1 MRRTALFAAASAAAL
16 SLATGAAHAA
26 EEAGTPNAVSEL
38 VVTGAPYVVS
48 IDSTTTSVDVV
59 KRDDLDQVPSG
70 GLGDVLNG
78 MPGVRSTFFGPGAS
92 RPVIRGLS
100 GPRVM
105 VLTNGVGQID
115 ASALSPDH
123 QVATDPQEA
132 ERIEVLRGPAALAY
146 GGSAIG
152 GVVNIIDD
160 RIPDQPVDGVHGRV
174 LADGSTVDKGQSYS
188 GALKAGTGPWNFTID
203 GVHKES
209 KDYSIPVP
217 AKSARLAAE
226 DGEDFLGGDDS
237 KVANTALKL
246 DAYGAGMSYTGD
258 AGFIGLAAKRTET
271 TYGVPTEEADPVSIR
286 LKQTRYDARGALNVD
301 LGPFDKIK
309 FAAGYADYT
318 HTEFEGP
325 DPGTTFLSDGWEA
338 RVELIQRAQDGWQGA
353 VGVQALKRDFDA
365 IGDEALVP
373 RTKITEAGV
382 FTLQR
387 LDKDSWGV
395 EGGLRLDQ
403 RKLDS
408 LAGKADFTNVSASLG
423 AFVRPAEGWFL
434 GLALSRTSRAPS
446 EEELFADGPHPAT
459 LAYEVGDTK
468 LDNEVSY
475 AADATLHYNAG
486 GWNADLHLYVTKYD
500 GFIDL
505 YRTGA
510 VDAGSGLDVFHFVQ
524 TEAKFYGTEAEV
536 SYLFWQDGERSL
548 TFEGGADYVHGETDL
563 GPAARVPPWSV
574 TGRAIFEGG
583 WWTGKLELR
592 HVADQNRVAEHEL
605 PTDSYEML
613 NASLVFRPLKN
624 QDFKILIDGRNLTDS
639 QAREHASF
647 LKDLAP
653 LPGRSL
659 RIGVG
664 YSF

>member
-1 MRRTALFAAASAAAL
+1 MRRTVLFAAASAVAL
-16 SLATGAAHAA
+16 SFAVDAHAA
-26 EEAGTPNAVSEL
+26 GDTGGDTAVSEL

-48 IDSTTTSVDVV
+48 IESTTTSVDVV
-59 KRDDLDQVPSG
+59 KRDELDQAPSG

-160 RIPDQPVDGVHGRV
+160 RIPDKPVDGVHGRV
-174 LADGSTVDKGQSYS
+174 MAEGSTVDQGQGYS
-188 GALKAGTGPWNFTID
+188 GALKAGAGPWNVTVD

-209 KDYSIPVP
+209 QDYDIPVP
-217 AKSARLAAE
+217 AKSPRLAAR
-226 DGEDFLGGDDS
+226 DGEPFPGGDAS
-237 KVANTALKL
+237 TVFNTSLKL
-246 DAYGAGMSYTGD
+246 DAYGAGVSYTGD
-258 AGFIGLAAKRTET
+258 KGFIGLSAKRTET

-286 LKQTRYDARGALNVD
+286 LKQTRYDARGGMDLD
-301 LGPFDKIK
+301 LGPFDRVK

-325 DPGTTFLSDGWEA
+325 NPGTTFLSDGWEG
-338 RVELIQRAQDGWQGA
+338 RIELVQRERDGWQGA
-353 VGVQALKRDFDA
+353 VGFQALERNFDA

-373 RTKITEAGV
+373 KTRITEQGV

-387 LDKDSWGV
+387 LDKDAWGV
-395 EGGLRLDQ
+395 EGGVRLDR

-408 LAGKADFTNVSASLG
+408 VVGSRDFDNVSASVG
-423 AFVRPAEGWFL
+423 VFARPAEGWFL
-434 GLALSRTSRAPS
+434 GLSLSRTSRAPS

-459 LAYEVGDTK
+459 LAYEVGDAN
-468 LDNEVSY
+468 LDKEISY
-475 AADATLHYNAG
+475 AADATLHYNGG
-486 GWNADLHLYVTKYD
+486 GWNADLHVYATKYD

-510 VDAGSGLDVFHFVQ
+510 VDAGSGLDVFRFVQ
-524 TEAKFYGTEAEV
+524 TGAKFYGTEAEV

-574 TGRAIFEGG
+574 TGRAIFEAG

-592 HVADQNRVAEHEL
+592 HVADQARVSAGEL
-605 PTDSYEML
+605 PTDGYEML
-613 NASLVFRPLKN
+613 NASLVFRPLKD
-624 QDFKILIDGRNLTDS
+624 QDFKIMIDGRNLADS
-639 QAREHASF
+639 TAREHASF